1 MPDPAAKAPEAEPAG
16 DAAQASDEMVERAT
30 KGDDIGSKLDRILEM
45 LEAKARGGRGER
57 PLHDEEDLDDLIEKL
72 AGEETVAKEKAVT
85 IPAEEM
91 ADQLMEPGTRDA
103 AVALLKKVR
112 PAVAAIQNRAER
124 ARVVDALLSTIQG
137 PDVMSGI
144 VQAARDSAQKAA
156 DTARRTSY
164 ETACAEAQAA
174 YAARNPHKAGKE
186 GE

>member
-1 MPDPAAKAPEAEPAG
+1 M
-16 DAAQASDEMVERAT
+16 
-30 KGDDIGSKLDRILEM
+30 
-45 LEAKARGGRGER
+45 
-57 PLHDEEDLDDLIEKL
+57 
-72 AGEETVAKEKAVT
+72 
-85 IPAEEM
+85 
-91 ADQLMEPGTRDA
+91 
-103 AVALLKKVR
+103 ALLKKVR

>member
-1 MPDPAAKAPEAEPAG
+1 M
-16 DAAQASDEMVERAT
+16 
-30 KGDDIGSKLDRILEM
+30 
-45 LEAKARGGRGER
+45 
-57 PLHDEEDLDDLIEKL
+57 
-72 AGEETVAKEKAVT
+72 AKEKAVT

-164 ETACAEAQAA
+164 ETACAEAQDA

>member
-1 MPDPAAKAPEAEPAG
+1 M
-16 DAAQASDEMVERAT
+16 
-30 KGDDIGSKLDRILEM
+30 
-45 LEAKARGGRGER
+45 
-57 PLHDEEDLDDLIEKL
+57 
-72 AGEETVAKEKAVT
+72 AKEKAVT

-144 VQAARDSAQKAA
+144 VKAA